1 MTGTTPACHRLT
13 KEDIVLLQPFSPRT
27 ADPDSFIFVSTQSLM
42 CAFALS
48 AYHSRTM
55 QTGAQ
60 TGRQMGVWAAT
71 AVVTGEAISLGI
83 FLTPAGMARSLGS
96 PVLLAA
102 VWCGMALVTLAG
114 ALCFTELAV
123 RNPHDGGEYLY
134 LRRGFGR
141 RVAFLYG
148 WMAAVVMYPG
158 VAAALCVGTVPYIQA
173 LVPLPQALAS
183 ALPAL
188 MLLTLGALNYFGT
201 RLSSGVMTALNWLK
215 VPVLAALVG
224 WALVS
229 GNATMANLAPLTARR
244 PGSDPLLEAIA
255 GAAISAFFCFGGW
268 WEAGKIA
275 GEVRNPS
282 RNLPIAFSGGVL
294 IVTAIYLL
302 VSFAFVAVV
311 PMQQIQSNTAFVA
324 QFGQALFGAAGGR
337 VLSLCV
343 VLCVLGGLMVLSM
356 AVPRVTYALARGE
369 IGVSGARRPA
379 RGICSPASALRHSG
393 QCRSAADRNGAARP
407 EPRRL
412 RPDPCVHHLFRG
424 RLSRIHRRNSVPRD
438 HAGAPLVV
446 SAGANRLH
454 RRQRS
459 ARHHAADAQP
469 RRGTAG
475 CSHCSLRPPRP
486 VATDEGK
493 CEVHLRRRRR

>member
-1 MTGTTPACHRLT
+1 MCPSAPPAY
-13 KEDIVLLQPFSPRT
+13 DN
-27 ADPDSFIFVSTQSLM
+27 
-42 CAFALS
+42 
-48 AYHSRTM
+48 RTM

-96 PVLLAA
+96 PALLAA
-102 VWCGMALVTLAG
+102 VWCGMAVVTLAG

-123 RNPHDGGEYLY
+123 RNPHDGGEYVY

-158 VAAALCVGTVPYIQA
+158 VAAALCVGTVPYIQS
-173 LVPLPQALAS
+173 LVSLPQGLAS
-183 ALPAL
+183 FLPAL
-188 MLLTLGALNYFGT
+188 MLLTLGALNYLGT
-201 RLSSGVMTALNWLK
+201 RLSSGVMTTLNWLK
-215 VPVLAALVG
+215 VPVLVALVG

-229 GNATMANLAPLTARR
+229 GSATMANLSPLTARR
-244 PGSDPLLEAIA
+244 PGSDPLVEAIA
-255 GAAISAFFCFGGW
+255 GATISAFFCFGGW

-294 IVTAIYLL
+294 IVTALYLL

-356 AVPRVTYALARGE
+356 AVPRVTHALACGE
-369 IGVSGARRPA
+369 IGNAAHGGPLAAFARLHPRFGTPANAVLLQTGMALLVLSLGAFDRILAFIIFSAVVFLALTVATLFRAITPVRRWWFPLAPIVFIAGSGVLAIMLLMHSPGAALLGAAIVLCGLPA
-379 RGICSPASALRHSG
+379 RWLLTRGNAIPAAAATESPA
-393 QCRSAADRNGAARP
+393 P
-407 EPRRL
+407 
-412 RPDPCVHHLFRG
+412 
-424 RLSRIHRRNSVPRD
+424 
-438 HAGAPLVV
+438 
-446 SAGANRLH
+446 
-454 RRQRS
+454 
-459 ARHHAADAQP
+459 
-469 RRGTAG
+469 
-475 CSHCSLRPPRP
+475 
-486 VATDEGK
+486 
-493 CEVHLRRRRR
+493 

>member
-1 MTGTTPACHRLT
+1 
-13 KEDIVLLQPFSPRT
+13 
-27 ADPDSFIFVSTQSLM
+27 
-42 CAFALS
+42 
-48 AYHSRTM
+48 M
-55 QTGAQ
+55 QGGAK

-96 PVLLAA
+96 PALLAA
-102 VWCGMALVTLAG
+102 VWCGMAVVTLAG

-123 RNPHDGGEYLY
+123 RNPHDGGEYVY

-158 VAAALCVGTVPYIQA
+158 VAAALSVGIVPYIRA
-173 LVPLPQALAS
+173 LVSLPQALVS

-188 MLLTLGALNYFGT
+188 LLLTLGALNYLGT
-201 RLSSGVMTALNWLK
+201 RLSSGVMTTLNWLK

-224 WALVS
+224 WALAS
-229 GNATMANLAPLTARR
+229 GHAAMANLAPLTARR
-244 PGSDPLLEAIA
+244 PGSDPPVEAIA

-275 GEVRNPS
+275 GEVRDPS

-294 IVTAIYLL
+294 IVTLIYLL

-311 PMQQIQSNTAFVA
+311 PVQQIQSNTAFVA
-324 QFGQALFGAAGGR
+324 QFGQALFGSAGGR

-356 AVPRVTYALARGE
+356 AVPRVTLALARGE
-369 IGVSGARRPA
+369 IGNAEHGGPLGSFARLHPRFGTPANAVLLQTGIALLVLSLGAFDRILAFIIFSAVVFLALTVATLFRAITPVRRWWFPLAPVVFIAGSGVLAIMLLMHDPGASLLGAAIVLCGLPA
-379 RGICSPASALRHSG
+379 RWLLTRGNAIPSA
-393 QCRSAADRNGAARP
+393 
-407 EPRRL
+407 
-412 RPDPCVHHLFRG
+412 
-424 RLSRIHRRNSVPRD
+424 
-438 HAGAPLVV
+438 
-446 SAGANRLH
+446 
-454 RRQRS
+454 
-459 ARHHAADAQP
+459 
-469 RRGTAG
+469 
-475 CSHCSLRPPRP
+475 
-486 VATDEGK
+486 VATESPSP
-493 CEVHLRRRRR
+493 

>member
-1 MTGTTPACHRLT
+1 M
-13 KEDIVLLQPFSPRT
+13 E
-27 ADPDSFIFVSTQSLM
+27 
-42 CAFALS
+42 
-48 AYHSRTM
+48 
-55 QTGAQ
+55 TGAQ
-60 TGRQMGVWAAT
+60 AGRMMGVWAAT
-71 AVVTGEAISLGI
+71 GVVTGEAISLGI

-96 PVLLAA
+96 PALIAA
-102 VWCGMALVTLAG
+102 VWLGMAVFTLAG

-123 RNPHDGGEYLY
+123 RYPQDGGEYVY

-173 LVPLPQALAS
+173 LVSLPQVLAS

-188 MLLTLGALNYFGT
+188 ILLALGALNYLGT

-215 VPVLAALVG
+215 VPVLVALVG

-229 GNATMANLAPLTARR
+229 GSASAANLAPLTARH
-244 PGSDPLLEAIA
+244 PGSDPLVEAIA
-255 GAAISAFFCFGGW
+255 GATISAFFCFGGW

-294 IVTAIYLL
+294 IVTALYLL

-324 QFGQALFGAAGGR
+324 QFGQALFGEAGGR

-343 VLCVLGGLMVLSM
+343 VVCVLGGLMVLSM

-369 IGVSGARRPA
+369 VANSAQWGPLAAFAYLHPRFETPANAVLLQTGMALLVLCLGAFDRILAFIIFSAVVFLALTAATLFRVISPVRRRWFPLAPIVFIAGSGVLAMMLLMHNPGAALLGAAIVLCGLPA
-379 RGICSPASALRHSG
+379 RWLLTRGNDVPSSV
-393 QCRSAADRNGAARP
+393 AAESTLP
-407 EPRRL
+407 
-412 RPDPCVHHLFRG
+412 
-424 RLSRIHRRNSVPRD
+424 
-438 HAGAPLVV
+438 
-446 SAGANRLH
+446 
-454 RRQRS
+454 
-459 ARHHAADAQP
+459 
-469 RRGTAG
+469 
-475 CSHCSLRPPRP
+475 
-486 VATDEGK
+486 
-493 CEVHLRRRRR
+493 

>member
-1 MTGTTPACHRLT
+1 
-13 KEDIVLLQPFSPRT
+13 
-27 ADPDSFIFVSTQSLM
+27 
-42 CAFALS
+42 
-48 AYHSRTM
+48 M

-60 TGRQMGVWAAT
+60 TGRLMGVWAAT

-96 PVLLAA
+96 PALIAA
-102 VWCGMALVTLAG
+102 VWCGMSVFTLAG

-123 RNPHDGGEYLY
+123 RNPHDGGEYVY

-141 RVAFLYG
+141 PVAFLYG

-188 MLLTLGALNYFGT
+188 ILLALGGLNYLGT
-201 RLSSGVMTALNWLK
+201 RLSSGVMTTLNWLK
-215 VPVLAALVG
+215 VPVLASLVV
-224 WALVS
+224 WAFAS
-229 GNATMANLAPLTARR
+229 GSASLANLAPLTARR
-244 PGSDPLLEAIA
+244 PGSDPLVEAIA
-255 GAAISAFFCFGGW
+255 GATISAFFCFGGW

-275 GEVRNPS
+275 GEVRDPS

-294 IVTAIYLL
+294 VVTALYLL

-324 QFGQALFGAAGGR
+324 QFGQALFGEAGGR

-369 IGVSGARRPA
+369 IANTTQGGPLAAFARLHPRFGTPANAVLLQTGMALLVLCLGAFDRILAFIIFSAVVFLALTAATLFRAITPVRRWWFPLAPVVFIAGSGVLAIMLLMHNPGAALLGAAIVLCGLPA
-379 RGICSPASALRHSG
+379 R
-393 QCRSAADRNGAARP
+393 
-407 EPRRL
+407 
-412 RPDPCVHHLFRG
+412 
-424 RLSRIHRRNSVPRD
+424 
-438 HAGAPLVV
+438 
-446 SAGANRLH
+446 
-454 RRQRS
+454 
-459 ARHHAADAQP
+459 
-469 RRGTAG
+469 
-475 CSHCSLRPPRP
+475 
-486 VATDEGK
+486 
-493 CEVHLRRRRR
+493 